1 MLDSSEMCLHLPRL
15 TLPPQSFIHFKEIII
30 QNVSVTTWSRLSYY
44 VVEVDYVNRIT
55 IFSLITAH
63 VWFIFSEGRRD
74 SQGPSLDE
82 LRRNMQFPPID
93 RNGKKHINEDTHQ
106 SYTGIIER
114 HHLKWSTA
122 SCVECTPKLV
132 LVCFGKGIGCGSSLT
147 PALCVLPP
155 SGYVSDPMSTMRF
168 HSNCSSNGSFEDN

>member
-1 MLDSSEMCLHLPRL
+1 MSV
-15 TLPPQSFIHFKEIII
+15 II
-30 QNVSVTTWSRLSYY
+30 WCRLSYY
-44 VVEVDYVNRIT
+44 VVEVDSVNRIT

-63 VWFIFSEGRRD
+63 VCFIFSEGRRD

-93 RNGKKHINEDTHQ
+93 RNGKKHITYQ
-106 SYTGIIER
+106 SYTGIIEL

-122 SCVECTPKLV
+122 GWVECTPKLV
-132 LVCFGKGIGCGSSLT
+132 LVCVGKELAVDQPLT
-147 PALCVLPP
+147 PDLCVLSP

-168 HSNCSSNGSFEDN
+168 HSNCSSNGSFEDSN